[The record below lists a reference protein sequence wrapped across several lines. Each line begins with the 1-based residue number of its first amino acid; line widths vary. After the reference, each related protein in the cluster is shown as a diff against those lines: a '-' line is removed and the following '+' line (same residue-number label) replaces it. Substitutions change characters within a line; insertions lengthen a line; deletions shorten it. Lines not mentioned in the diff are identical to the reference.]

1 MVQPFIQNKQY
12 EIDFLKLAAA
22 NDFEPIETAFIE
34 TLVWDE
40 LSPDDLKQMKERSV
54 WQADET
60 LFALRNDFTDQ
71 LVRYYQHYQLSH
83 QAVAY
88 TGPIVRHHQVQTQ
101 LGLECYRPH
110 IQEMYH
116 AFETF
121 QKFITQ
127 HLQDEIQY
135 VVIGHYQ
142 LIDLLLEH
150 QAEREQLLTWVEQR
164 NISALK
170 SELGISHPLVR
181 LLLTPTHQQLEL
193 LNTLYPHDHVI
204 IRSLNRWQ
212 TYFKSLH
219 IDTIHLDITPQAP
232 RSYYKETFI
241 HAHLKDSGR
250 TLSGGYYNG
259 PLEGFGLGLTL

>member
-1 MVQPFIQNKQY
+1 M
-12 EIDFLKLAAA
+12 
-22 NDFEPIETAFIE
+22 
-34 TLVWDE
+34 
-40 LSPDDLKQMKERSV
+40 
-54 WQADET
+54 
-60 LFALRNDFTDQ
+60 
-71 LVRYYQHYQLSH
+71 
-83 QAVAY
+83 
-88 TGPIVRHHQVQTQ
+88 
-101 LGLECYRPH
+101 
-110 IQEMYH
+110 
-116 AFETF
+116 
-121 QKFITQ
+121 
-127 HLQDEIQY
+127 
-135 VVIGHYQ
+135 IGHYQ

-170 SELGISHPLVR
+170 SALGMSHPLVR

-241 HAHLKDSGR
+241 HAHLQNSGRTLSSLNRWQTYFKSLHIDTIHLDITPQAPRSYYKETFIHAHLQNSGR

>member
-1 MVQPFIQNKQY
+1 MVQRFIQDKQY
-12 EIDFLKLAAA
+12 EIDFLQLAASK
-22 NDFEPIETAFIE
+22 NFEPIDTAFIE

-54 WQADET
+54 WQTDDT

-71 LVRYYQHYQLSH
+71 LVRYYQHYPLTH

-88 TGPIVRHHQVQTQ
+88 TGPIVRHQHVHTQ
-101 LGLECYRPH
+101 LGLECYQPH

-121 QKFITQ
+121 QQFIEQ
-127 HLQDEIQY
+127 QLQDEIQY

-150 QAEREQLLTWVEQR
+150 QTERTQLLKWVEQR

-170 SELGISHPLVR
+170 SALGISHPLVR

-219 IDTIHLDITPQAP
+219 IDMIHLDITPQPP
-232 RSYYKETFI
+232 RSYYKDTFI
-241 HAHLKDSGR
+241 HAYLKESGR